1 MTDNNTTFEKKTLRY
16 SLKTIKLFCF
26 VFGLLIAFAV
36 IGGAVAAEG
45 DFSLFLETDI
55 LVRLGLM
62 IFLPVIYALVM
73 LHQRNNNVL
82 YYGRFGFSVNGKTY
96 AYSQVTHVKTVHR
109 GRWGT
114 YHHIY
119 VGDEVVFKFSRF
131 YENLNDFMDA
141 LQDNDVK
148 VYL

>member
-1 MTDNNTTFEKKTLRY
+1 MTFEKKTLRY
-16 SLKTIKLFCF
+16 SLKTIKLFCL

-62 IFLPVIYALVM
+62 IFIPVIYALVM

-82 YYGRFGFSVNGKTY
+82 YYGRFGFSVNGKT
-96 AYSQVTHVKTVHR
+96 
-109 GRWGT
+109 
-114 YHHIY
+114 
-119 VGDEVVFKFSRF
+119 
-131 YENLNDFMDA
+131 
-141 LQDNDVK
+141 
-148 VYL
+148 